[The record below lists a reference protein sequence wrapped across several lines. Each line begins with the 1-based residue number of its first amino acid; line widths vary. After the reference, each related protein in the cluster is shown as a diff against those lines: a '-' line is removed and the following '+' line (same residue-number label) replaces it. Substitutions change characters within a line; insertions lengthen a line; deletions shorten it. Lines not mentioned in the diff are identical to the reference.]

1 MLKVSGRAHL
11 DRPPISYAWLMKTQ
25 FAGRRRIRSGLLGL
39 IAAVVLAACTQGGPS
54 RPGGDAG
61 LPKTAAMAGAGPTI
75 APLPARQ
82 PLGGSLDPGRVA
94 TTDPSRAPYRAGPQ
108 QWVPVA
114 FSEAHALRAIKTG
127 TLSLPLPGGGIA
139 LLLYK
144 RHVVHPD
151 GDWTFFG
158 TGPGGTDAV
167 ITFGAEAVFGSMQT
181 PSGTVRLTTDARG
194 GWLVGGPG
202 GEDGNRPGSDDM
214 VLPPA
219 FVRPQNNPRVTA
231 KDSAL
236 AQASDSPP
244 VIDLVVGFTPGLAQA
259 RGGESAART
268 RINNL
273 VEVTN
278 QAYANSG
285 VQARVRLVHAM
296 QVDFAD
302 ATGNSD
308 ALSKLTGFK
317 SGTGAIAVD
326 PALQPLR
333 AARDTYNGDLVVLLR
348 TFRTPESDGCGIAW
362 LLGSRGR
369 TIEAADEAFGYSVV
383 ADGSDLDEGDN
394 KTYFCREETFAHEL
408 GHLMGQ
414 THNLE
419 DSTSAGAHPYSYGY
433 RQPSTT
439 GFYTVMAYRLPDSSQ
454 FTIRHFANPSVNYN
468 GAPTGVPDAADNVRS
483 MVQTMPIVA
492 AFRVVPVSTPA
503 PEPPPAIARQVLYD
517 VNGDGRSDIFLRGD
531 TALAFWAM
539 NGTTRTFDS
548 YLGTGGTGWRVV
560 AFGNF
565 DGAAGADVLWANGT
579 QMKIWFNMGGGSYV
593 VYPMGAYGS
602 GYEPFAAADVNGD
615 GKSDIL
621 LRAGT
626 SIMYWLLD
634 GATVTGTGVAGDGG
648 AGFRVV
654 TTGDFTR
661 DGADEIVW
669 ASATQVKMWINGR
682 SAGFSPVIVGTYGN
696 GYVPYAAGYVDGDAS
711 LDLLF
716 IGGTAAAY
724 WKLNGPTLV
733 SSAYLGDGGAGFVP
747 FAVGDY
753 NGDGLSDIGWQN
765 GATIKFWM
773 NGGAAGY
780 TPGIVGNYV
789 CCYVPIGIL

>member
-1 MLKVSGRAHL
+1 MNTPLVSHTGSRRWML
-11 DRPPISYAWLMKTQ
+11 
-25 FAGRRRIRSGLLGL
+25 GLL
-39 IAAVVLAACTQGGPS
+39 AALAVAACSQGGPA
-54 RPGGDAG
+54 RPGGDP
-61 LPKTAAMAGAGPTI
+61 LPPLADAPVAAGA
-75 APLPARQ
+75 APSVARA
-82 PLGGSLDPGRVA
+82 PLGGTVDPGRVA
-94 TTDPSRAPYRAGPQ
+94 VPDPLRAPYRSGSH

-114 FSEAHALRAIKTG
+114 FSEAHALQAIKG
-127 TLSLPLPGGGIA
+127 GRLSLPLPEGGVA
-139 LLLYK
+139 SLKYT
-144 RHVVHPD
+144 RHVEHPD
-151 GDWTFFG
+151 GNWTFVG
-158 TGPGGTDAV
+158 TAPDGTDAV
-167 ITFGAEAVFGSMQT
+167 ITFGAEAVFGSLQT
-181 PSGTVRLTTDARG
+181 PNGTVRLTTDARG
-194 GWLVGGPG
+194 GWLVAGPNE
-202 GEDGNRPGSDDM
+202 EDGNRPGSDD
-214 VLPPA
+214 VLLPPP
-219 FVRPQNNPRVTA
+219 FVRPQGDARILA
-231 KDSAL
+231 KDQLPAG
-236 AQASDSPP
+236 AGVQASDSP
-244 VIDLVVGFTPGLAQA
+244 VIDVVVGFTPGLAQA

-285 VQARVRLVHAM
+285 IQSRVRLAHALP
-296 QVDFAD
+296 VDFAD
-302 ATGNSD
+302 ATDNSD

-317 SGTGAIAVD
+317 SGTGAVAVD

-333 AARDTYNGDLVVLLR
+333 TARDTYGGDLVVLLR
-348 TFRTPESDGCGIAW
+348 PLRTPENDGCGIAW
-362 LLGSRGR
+362 LLGAKGR
-369 TIEAADEAFGYSVV
+369 TIGAADEAFGYSVV
-383 ADGSDLDEGDN
+383 ADGSDKDEVDG

-408 GHLMGQ
+408 GHQMGQ
-414 THNLE
+414 SHNTE
-419 DSTSAGAHPYSYGY
+419 DASSAGAHPYSYGY
-433 RQPSTT
+433 RQAEVT
-439 GFYTVMAYRLPDSSQ
+439 GFYTVMAYRLPESSQ

-468 GAPTGVPDAADNVRS
+468 GAPTGVPDVSDNTRS
-483 MVQTMPIVA
+483 LAQTMPIIA
-492 AFRVVPVSTPA
+492 SFRVAPVSA
-503 PEPPPAIARQVLYD
+503 PTPPPTAARRVPYD
-517 VNGDGRSDIFLRGD
+517 VNGDGRSDVFLRGD

-579 QMKIWFNMGGGSYV
+579 QMKIWFNMGGGNYV
-593 VYPMGAYGS
+593 VYPMGSYGN
-602 GYEPFAAADVNGD
+602 GYEPIAAADVNGD

-621 LRAGT
+621 LRSGT
-626 SIMYWLLD
+626 AITYWLLD
-634 GATVTGTGVAGDGG
+634 GATVTATGNGGDGG

-654 TTGDFTR
+654 TTGDFTG

-682 SAGFSPVIVGTYGN
+682 SAGFSPVIVGAYGN
-696 GYVPYAAGYVDGDAS
+696 GYVPYAAGYVDGDAN

-724 WKLNGPTLV
+724 WKLNGSTFV

-780 TPGIVGNYV
+780 QPGIVGNYV
-789 CCYVPIGIL
+789 CCYVPVGNF